1 MGQIQ
6 ALIFDVDGTLAET
19 EKHGHRVAFNRAF
32 AEAGLDWEWSVSLYG
47 ELLEIAGG
55 KERIAYY
62 IEKHQPDFQP
72 LIPPEQFIPQLHA
85 AKTEHYQRVLTETPI
100 ALRPGVKRLIDE
112 ARSQG
117 IRLAIASTAALPNV
131 LALLENSI
139 APESPSWFEVIAAG
153 DIVARKKPAPDIYH
167 YVLEQMSLGAG
178 DCIVFEDSHQG
189 LKAASQAGL
198 TTIITLNDYTKDQ
211 DFSES
216 ILVVNHLGEPQQPC
230 QILAGDISGNYPFIN
245 LDSIANLRCIDES
258 HR

>member
-19 EKHGHRVAFNRAF
+19 EKDGHRVAFNLAF

-55 KERIAYY
+55 KERIAHY
-62 IEKHQPDFQP
+62 IEKYLPDFQP
-72 LIPPEQFIPQLHA
+72 SIPLEQFIPQLHN
-85 AKTEHYQRVLTETPI
+85 AKTQYYQQVLTETPI
-100 ALRPGVKRLIDE
+100 APRPGVKRLLDE

-117 IRLAIASTAALPNV
+117 VRLAIASTAALPNV

-139 APESPSWFEVIAAG
+139 APESPSWFEIIAAG
-153 DIVARKKPAPDIYH
+153 DIVTRKKPAPDIYH
-167 YVLEQMSLGAG
+167 YVLEQMSLSAW

-189 LKAASQAGL
+189 LRAASQAGL

-230 QILAGDISGNYPFIN
+230 QILAGGVSGNYPFIN
-245 LDSIANLRCIDES
+245 LDLIANLRCNN
-258 HR
+258 